1 MFHRSNRP
9 DAGATSVRPLAD
21 EAIATGVHALDS
33 TREFAAQALERA
45 AEKMRDL
52 RYGVA
57 DTASA
62 AQRQVGRYAS
72 ATRHYVAEQPVRS
85 AVIAAGVGA
94 LVAAAILLA
103 RRQRGNR
110 F

>member
-1 MFHRSNRP
+1 MFHRSTRH
-9 DAGATSVRPLAD
+9 DAGVTSARPLAG
-21 EAIATGVHALDS
+21 EAIATGAQALDS

-62 AQRQVGRYAS
+62 AQRQIGRAAS
-72 ATRHYVAEQPVRS
+72 ATRDYVAEQPVRS
-85 AVIAAGVGA
+85 ALIAAGVGA
-94 LVAAAILLA
+94 LVMAAIVLT